1 MDQKDSNVIK
11 PGVVFGDDLRKLFE
25 NCKNK
30 NFALP
35 AVNCMNTESVNGV
48 LEAAARAKSPVII
61 QFSNGGATFFAGKG
75 MRPAKGRI
83 DVIGGIAAAQHVH
96 QVAEAYG
103 VAVILHSDHCAKKL
117 LPWLDGLLE
126 AGEAY
131 LESTGKPLYSSHMVD
146 LSEEP
151 IEENVSISKEYLRRT
166 SALGMFLEVELGI
179 TGGEEDGVDNVNRDT
194 ADLYSKPEE
203 IEYMY
208 SELSKISSNF
218 TIAAAFGNVHGVY
231 KPGNVQLTPKILER
245 GQAYIVKKHALSNT
259 KPVTYVFHGGS
270 GSSRE
275 EIREAINYG
284 VVKMNIDT
292 DTQWA
297 TWNGV
302 LDFYK
307 KNENYLQSQLGNPD
321 SVSAPNKKYYDPR
334 VWLRKGQ
341 ESLVE
346 RVIDAFESLNALERK

>member
-1 MDQKDSNVIK
+1 MGQKVLDVMK

-25 NCKNK
+25 ICKSE

-35 AVNCMNTESVNGV
+35 AVNCVNTESVNGV

-61 QFSNGGATFFAGKG
+61 QFSNGGASFFAGKG
-75 MRPAKGRI
+75 IKSPKS
-83 DVIGGIAAAQHVH
+83 DVIGGISSARHVQ

-103 VAVILHSDHCAKKL
+103 VAVVLHTDHCSKKL

-126 AGEAY
+126 AGEANFK
-131 LESTGKPLYSSHMVD
+131 STGKPLYSSHMID
-146 LSEEP
+146 LSEESL
-151 IEENVSISKEYLRRT
+151 EENASIAREYLKKT

-179 TGGEEDGVDNVNRDT
+179 TGGEEDGVDNLSRDT

-208 SELSKISSNF
+208 SKLSKISPNF
-218 TIAAAFGNVHGVY
+218 TVAAAFGNVHGVY

-245 GQAYIVKKHALSNT
+245 GQAYIAKKHGLT
-259 KPVTYVFHGGS
+259 DPKPVTYVFHGGS
-270 GSSRE
+270 GSSKE
-275 EIREAINYG
+275 EIREAISYG

-297 TWNGV
+297 TWSGV
-302 LDFYK
+302 LNFYR
-307 KNENYLQSQLGNPD
+307 KNEAYLQSQLGNPIGLN
-321 SVSAPNKKYYDPR
+321 APNKKYYDPR
-334 VWLRKGQ
+334 VWLRAGQ

-346 RVIDAFESLNALERK
+346 RVVEAFESLNALNRN